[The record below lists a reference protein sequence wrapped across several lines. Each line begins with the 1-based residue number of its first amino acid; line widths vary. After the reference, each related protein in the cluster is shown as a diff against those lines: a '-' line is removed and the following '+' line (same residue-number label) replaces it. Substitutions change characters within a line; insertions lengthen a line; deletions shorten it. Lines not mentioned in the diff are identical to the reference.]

1 VPSDGGGSDIS
12 KADIEGLCEAV
23 ERGNEILIASAQA
36 ARSDLKAQTK
46 ELTGAHKD
54 AAREMGNV
62 VSAPQMPGGA
72 RDDCIARARQD
83 QCIASG
89 PPDRAG
95 WISRMRS
102 SKSTR
107 RSIAA
112 QSEKTSDESG
122 ETHEAELQ
130 REDEA

>member
-1 VPSDGGGSDIS
+1 MDAATTASLRRYGIPCQAMVVAPIS
-12 KADIEGLCEAV
+12 AKRTSKGYVKRLSVAT
-23 ERGNEILIASAQA
+23 RFLIASAQA

-62 VSAPQMPGGA
+62 VSAPQMPGVA

-102 SKSTR
+102 
-107 RSIAA
+107 
-112 QSEKTSDESG
+112 
-122 ETHEAELQ
+122 
-130 REDEA
+130 